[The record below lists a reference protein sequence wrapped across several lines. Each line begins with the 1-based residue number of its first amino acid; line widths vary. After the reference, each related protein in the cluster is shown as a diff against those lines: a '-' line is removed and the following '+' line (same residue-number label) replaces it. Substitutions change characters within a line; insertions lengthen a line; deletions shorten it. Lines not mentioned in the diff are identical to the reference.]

1 MQKKSLKNSFWFKAW
16 VVVMLFSCTCAG
28 YTKPLNEIL
37 LQPFTWF
44 KKSTSTL
51 NIPSSVT
58 EVFSR
63 HQAFSSIK
71 PHVLSLVY
79 KAYEKAS
86 EMGIPK
92 KSLVT
97 IVDYTIP
104 STEPR
109 LWVVDLEKK
118 TVIYHTHVAHG
129 SGNGGNIPEIF
140 SDRPGS
146 KQASLGVFVT
156 GKTYQGGHGLS
167 LVLHGLEK
175 GINGNAERRRIV
187 VHGAHYVNPTISN
200 ELGRLGRSSG
210 CLAVETHLAKKLI
223 QTIQDGSLVFSYY
236 PDKKWLNNS
245 KFL

>member
-1 MQKKSLKNSFWFKAW
+1 MNKKIKHKILFKTW
-16 VVVMLFSCTCAG
+16 IVVLLLSCTCAG
-28 YTKPLNEIL
+28 YAKPLNEIL

-44 KKSTSTL
+44 KKSA
-51 NIPSSVT
+51 PSINLPAPISGFF
-58 EVFSR
+58 EP
-63 HQAFSSIK
+63 QALRTIK
-71 PHVLSLVY
+71 PQVLSLVY
-79 KAYEKAS
+79 KAYEKAAH
-86 EMGIPK
+86 MGVARKP
-92 KSLVT
+92 LVT

-109 LWVVDLEKK
+109 LWVVDLDKK
-118 TVIYHTHVAHG
+118 TVIYHTLVAHG
-129 SGNGGNIPEIF
+129 LGNGGNVPEKF
-140 SDRPGS
+140 SDTPGS

-167 LVLHGLEK
+167 LVLHGLEE

-236 PDKKWLNNS
+236 PDKNWLKNS

>member
-1 MQKKSLKNSFWFKAW
+1 MNKKFNPKILIKA
-16 VVVMLFSCTCAG
+16 VVVLMLLSCTFTG
-28 YTKPLNEIL
+28 YTKPLNEML
-37 LQPFTWF
+37 LQPFSWF
-44 KKSTSTL
+44 KKSV
-51 NIPSSVT
+51 PSINLPT
-58 EVFSR
+58 PIAALLEP
-63 HQAFSSIK
+63 QALQTIK

-79 KAYEKAS
+79 KAYEKANL
-86 EMGIPK
+86 MGVSK
-92 KSLVT
+92 KPLVT
-97 IVDYTIP
+97 IVDYSIP

-109 LWVVDLEKK
+109 LWVVDLDKK
-118 TVIYHTHVAHG
+118 TVIYHTLVAHG
-129 SGNGGNIPEIF
+129 LGNGGNLPEKF
-140 SDRPGS
+140 SDKPGS

-167 LVLHGLEK
+167 LVLHGLEE

-187 VHGAHYVNPTISN
+187 VHGAHYVNPTISS

-236 PDKKWLNNS
+236 PDKNWLKNS

>member
-1 MQKKSLKNSFWFKAW
+1 MAITQKNRFLFKTW
-16 VVVMLFSCTCAG
+16 LLVMLLSCTCAG
-28 YTKPLNEIL
+28 YTKPLNEIIL
-37 LQPFTWF
+37 HPFSWF
-44 KKSTSTL
+44 KKTVPTVTV
-51 NIPSSVT
+51 PSPI
-58 EVFSR
+58 EKYAEN
-63 HQAFSSIK
+63 QGLKSIK
-71 PHVLSLVY
+71 PQVLNLVY

-86 EMGIPK
+86 EMGVAK
-92 KSLVT
+92 KSVVT

-109 LWVVDLEKK
+109 LWVVDINKK

-129 SGNGGNIPEIF
+129 LGNGGNIPERF

-156 GKTYQGGHGLS
+156 GQTYQGGHGLS

-187 VHGAHYVNPTISN
+187 VHGASYVNPSISE

-236 PDKKWLNNS
+236 PDKNWLKNS